1 MRETTPA
8 AMPPCFEKWCKRFD
22 PDFKTQAQK
31 KGFRHYL
38 GGLLGESQRKN
49 INSDGKRLGGSGLQP
64 LTSFYNGNPLGTE
77 KRINE
82 RRLKVVDSCH
92 QTRVGRGFALLLDD
106 TGHRKSGQLHR
117 RCGKTVH
124 RRNRQAR
131 QRNRGGND
139 PSL

>member
-1 MRETTPA
+1 MANDSVGVVYNRLHHFIT
-8 AMPPCFEKWCKRFD
+8 
-22 PDFKTQAQK
+22 
-31 KGFRHYL
+31 
-38 GGLLGESQRKN
+38 ES
-49 INSDGKRLGGSGLQP
+49 P
-64 LTSFYNGNPLGTE
+64 WEE

-106 TGHRKSGQLHR
+106 TGHRKKRQLHR